1 MIFPFALFCQ
11 QGYSSNF
18 YFSQMSFFNPAF
30 VGSNFTNEVSFT
42 SRNQWTSVENSPQSQ
57 FLTLSSARKNNVG
70 LGFSAFTKKNFIE
83 RRTLTY
89 IDFSYKLQL
98 NDDRYIFLG
107 LKGGASFFKADLISL
122 IDQNLIIDPA
132 LENNAT
138 FNPNIG
144 VGFLFKSPKYYF
156 SFSIPRI
163 FSGSNNNLQSRDDL
177 VNTFLAAGFNTALT
191 SNLGIESNIMLT
203 TTKGFKNV
211 LDINAM
217 IKVNDAFKIG
227 SNFRSNNTMSPL
239 VLLNIKNFNVGY
251 SYEFQTNNSFGRLG
265 LKTHELFLKI
275 DLNQQGL
282 GDGGGQEEEDVE

>member
-1 MIFPFALFCQ
+1 MILPFALFCQ

-18 YFSQMSFFNPAF
+18 YFSQMSFFNPAY
-30 VGSNFTNEVSFT
+30 VGSSFKSEASFI

-57 FLTLSSARKNNVG
+57 FLTLSSPRKNNIG

-89 IDFSYKLQL
+89 LDFSYKLQL
-98 NDDRYIFLG
+98 NDDRFIFLG
-107 LKGGASFFKADLISL
+107 LKGGVNFFKADLVSL
-122 IDQNLIIDPA
+122 TDQNLIIDPA

-163 FSGSNNNLQSRDDL
+163 FSGSNNNFQTRDAL
-177 VNTFLAAGFNTALT
+177 VNTFIAAGFNTVLT
-191 SNLGIESNIMLT
+191 SNLGVESNIMFT
-203 TTKGFKNV
+203 TTKGFKNI
-211 LDINAM
+211 LDFNAM
-217 IKVNDAFKIG
+217 IRVNDAFKIG
-227 SNFRSNNTMSPL
+227 ANYRSNNTMSPL
-239 VLLNIKNFNVGY
+239 VLLNIKNFKVGY
-251 SYEFQTNNSFGRLG
+251 SYEFQTNNSFGSLG

-275 DLNQQGL
+275 DLNYQSLDESGEQA
-282 GDGGGQEEEDVE
+282 EED

>member
-227 SNFRSNNTMSPL
+227 SNFRSNNTISPL

-251 SYEFQTNNSFGRLG
+251 SYEFQTNNSFGSLG